1 MAAACGPATLTG
13 MNRAPELIPL
23 SHDHH
28 QALFVALQLRRATPA
43 TLDAA
48 LAALHAFWE
57 GGGAAHFAAEEAWF
71 VPGLSDAPGW
81 DDAVARML
89 DEHADLRARIAAVGD
104 LAGAHELGDRLR
116 DHVRFEEREL
126 FGMVEATL
134 G

>member
-1 MAAACGPATLTG
+1 

-28 QALFVALQLRRATPA
+28 QALFVALQLRRATLA
-43 TLDAA
+43 TLPAA
-48 LAALHAFWE
+48 LAGLQRFWE
-57 GGGAAHFAAEEAWF
+57 GGGAAHFEAEEAWF

-81 DDAVARML
+81 DEAVARML
-89 DEHADLRARIAAVGD
+89 REHEDLRARIATVTELDEAV
-104 LAGAHELGDRLR
+104 ALGERLR

-134 G
+134 READRVPRTA

>member
-1 MAAACGPATLTG
+1 

-28 QALFVALQLRRATPA
+28 QALFVALRLRQATPL
-43 TLDAA
+43 TLPAA
-48 LAALHAFWE
+48 L
-57 GGGAAHFAAEEAWF
+57 GGLRAYWDGEGAAHFEAEEAWF

-89 DEHADLRARIAAVGD
+89 REHEDLRARIATVGQLDEAV
-104 LAGAHELGDRLR
+104 ALGERLR

-134 G
+134 

>member
-1 MAAACGPATLTG
+1 MCAGAPNGTVAG

-23 SHDHH
+23 SRDHH

-48 LAALHAFWE
+48 LAGLRTFWD
-57 GGGAAHFAAEEAWF
+57 GGGAAHFAAEEEWF
-71 VPGLSDAPGW
+71 VPALSDAPGW
-81 DDAVARML
+81 DEAVARML
-89 DEHADLRARIAAVGD
+89 REHEDLRARIDAVAD
-104 LAGAHELGDRLR
+104 VDGAHELGDRLR

-134 G
+134 